1 MRRKDF
7 ELLVVY
13 HWMIAMKVFIIFLQ
27 KTVGSIVLRYI
38 MTPQEAEIYALKVT
52 NWLISNQDLLDVF
65 MRSTGVSEATIKSDF
80 HDGVFLAAI
89 LDFLLLDDNWVIAA
103 CNAMQLEPDTMHT
116 ARLLLPGGE
125 RVNWT

>member
-1 MRRKDF
+1 
-7 ELLVVY
+7 
-13 HWMIAMKVFIIFLQ
+13 
-27 KTVGSIVLRYI
+27 

-103 CNAMQLEPDTMHT
+103 CHAMQLEPDAMHT

>member
-1 MRRKDF
+1 
-7 ELLVVY
+7 
-13 HWMIAMKVFIIFLQ
+13 
-27 KTVGSIVLRYI
+27 
-38 MTPQEAEIYALKVT
+38 MTSQEAEIYALKVT

-65 MRSTGVSEATIKSDF
+65 MNSTGVSQAAIKSDF

-89 LDFLLLDDNWVIAA
+89 LDFVLLDDKWVIAA
-103 CNAMQLEPDTMHT
+103 CDAMHLEPDEMHS

>member
-1 MRRKDF
+1 
-7 ELLVVY
+7 
-13 HWMIAMKVFIIFLQ
+13 
-27 KTVGSIVLRYI
+27 
-38 MTPQEAEIYALKVT
+38 MTSQEAEIYALKVT

-65 MRSTGVSEATIKSDF
+65 MSSTGVSEATIKSDF
-80 HDGVFLAAI
+80 NDVVFLAAI

-103 CNAMQLEPDTMHT
+103 SDAMQLEPDAMYS

>member
-1 MRRKDF
+1 
-7 ELLVVY
+7 
-13 HWMIAMKVFIIFLQ
+13 
-27 KTVGSIVLRYI
+27 
-38 MTPQEAEIYALKVT
+38 MTSQEAEIYAFKVT

-65 MRSTGVSEATIKSDF
+65 MSSTGVSEATIKSDF
-80 HDGVFLAAI
+80 HDGVFLASV

-103 CNAMQLEPDTMHT
+103 SDAMQLEPDAMYS

>member
-1 MRRKDF
+1 
-7 ELLVVY
+7 
-13 HWMIAMKVFIIFLQ
+13 
-27 KTVGSIVLRYI
+27 
-38 MTPQEAEIYALKVT
+38 MTSQEAEIYALKVT

-65 MRSTGVSEATIKSDF
+65 MSSTGVSEATIKSDF
-80 HDGVFLAAI
+80 HDGVFLAAV

-103 CNAMQLEPDTMHT
+103 CDAMQLEPDAMYS

>member
-1 MRRKDF
+1 
-7 ELLVVY
+7 
-13 HWMIAMKVFIIFLQ
+13 
-27 KTVGSIVLRYI
+27 
-38 MTPQEAEIYALKVT
+38 MTSQEAEIYALKAT
-52 NWLISNQDLLDVF
+52 NWLISNKDLVDVF
-65 MRSTGVSEATIKSDF
+65 MSSTGVSEATIKSDF

-103 CNAMQLEPDTMHT
+103 CDAMQLEPEAMQT

>member
-1 MRRKDF
+1 MNPR
-7 ELLVVY
+7 
-13 HWMIAMKVFIIFLQ
+13 
-27 KTVGSIVLRYI
+27 
-38 MTPQEAEIYALKVT
+38 EAEIYALKVT

-80 HDGVFLAAI
+80 HDGAFLAAV

-103 CNAMQLEPDTMHT
+103 CDAMQLEPEAMQS

>member
-1 MRRKDF
+1 
-7 ELLVVY
+7 
-13 HWMIAMKVFIIFLQ
+13 
-27 KTVGSIVLRYI
+27 
-38 MTPQEAEIYALKVT
+38 MTSQEAEIYALKVT

-65 MRSTGVSEATIKSDF
+65 MSSTGVSEATIKSDF
-80 HDGVFLAAI
+80 HDGVFLAAV

-103 CNAMQLEPDTMHT
+103 CDAMQLEPDTMHT